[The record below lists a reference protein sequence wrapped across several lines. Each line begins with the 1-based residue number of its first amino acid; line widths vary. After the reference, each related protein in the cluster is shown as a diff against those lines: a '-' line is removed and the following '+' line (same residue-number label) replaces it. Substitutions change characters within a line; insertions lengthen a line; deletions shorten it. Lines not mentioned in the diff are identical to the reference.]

1 MLQVQNNLKMNR
13 INSNKN
19 QKIKNSESFSR
30 NNQQKSPLKKMTH
43 QTLRREEN
51 HNNLDNKFSSNIVF
65 KDKFKSKKIIRAI
78 SPVHQISPKRIKS
91 PNPMMNFDTNFKVKS
106 AQSISRVSTY

>member
-1 MLQVQNNLKMNR
+1 M
-13 INSNKN
+13 
-19 QKIKNSESFSR
+19 
-30 NNQQKSPLKKMTH
+30 
-43 QTLRREEN
+43 
-51 HNNLDNKFSSNIVF
+51 F

-106 AQSISRVSTY
+106 AQSISRVSFLLNNQKHIHSCLTIDDNYFNSQILSQRKGLIEQFK